1 MVWKGVIIEE
11 SLEDKSLFDVVNM
24 ISSREET
31 LNEEEER
38 GTMHLRSFELED
50 DKKEEFVRKAE
61 EMIKDKWYIHI
72 CKDGVMVVIFK
83 GKSFE
88 FTRDQKDVIEKAR
101 EYGKS
106 IGILEAQMTFENL
119 IDDPY
124 A

>member
-38 GTMHLRSFELED
+38 GTMHLRSFKLED

-61 EMIKDKWYIHI
+61 EMIKDRWYIHI